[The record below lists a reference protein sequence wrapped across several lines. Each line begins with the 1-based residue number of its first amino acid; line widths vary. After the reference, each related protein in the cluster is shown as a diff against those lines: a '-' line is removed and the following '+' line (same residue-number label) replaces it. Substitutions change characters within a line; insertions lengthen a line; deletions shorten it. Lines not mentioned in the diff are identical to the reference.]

1 MIKRIVKMTF
11 RVDATADFEEI
22 FRMSSPLIRQFEGC
36 RHLEL
41 WRSTDDP
48 RIYFTYSFWESPEA
62 LDFYRQSDL
71 FKQTWAKTK
80 ALFDEAPDAWSVT
93 QLA

>member
-11 RVDATADFEEI
+11 RADATDAFEAI
-22 FRMSSPLIRQFEGC
+22 FKDSSPFIRQFKGC
-36 RHLEL
+36 QHLEL
-41 WRSTDDP
+41 WRSADNAQV
-48 RIYFTYSFWESPEA
+48 YFTYSFWESPEA
-62 LDFYRQSDL
+62 LYNYRQSDL